1 MIICSD
7 NESHPI
13 ISASTFLEI
22 QCIFEK
28 RLFSLQ
34 FKTSDCGSC
43 TPSLGKLF

>member
-22 QCIFEK
+22 RWIFEK

-34 FKTSDCGSC
+34 FKISNCGSF
-43 TPSLGKLF
+43 TLSLCKLF

>member
-13 ISASTFLEI
+13 ISASTFPEV

-34 FKTSDCGSC
+34 FKTSNCGRS
-43 TPSLGKLF
+43 TPSLGRLF